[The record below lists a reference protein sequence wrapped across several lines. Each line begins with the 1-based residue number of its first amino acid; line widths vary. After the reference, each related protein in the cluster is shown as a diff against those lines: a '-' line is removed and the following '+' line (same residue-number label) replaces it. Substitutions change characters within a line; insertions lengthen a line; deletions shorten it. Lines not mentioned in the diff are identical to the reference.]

1 MNQDSVLRKYPLWI
15 EIIAGAICAVLNS
28 VLSFAAGRLGLPLF
42 LDTVFTVTAAF
53 FGWWSALV
61 DLLGF
66 CVFYEILIDNWQV
79 SSILFSLCVLE
90 MILVVRLYMRNKTK
104 ITGLHLV
111 VMAAIST
118 IIISFTGGVIATVCF
133 SLFDYEEMKSTGFIT
148 YILLRQNV
156 PLLIASFLSR
166 VPINCVDKLIS
177 FFAGYGTY
185 WIFEK
190 IKTRSETSVSER
202 AALKHDV

>member
-1 MNQDSVLRKYPLWI
+1 MNHDSVLKKYPLWI
-15 EIIAGAICAVLNS
+15 EILAGALCAVLNS
-28 VLSFAAGRLGLPLF
+28 LCSFVAGKLGLPLF

-53 FGWWSALV
+53 FGWRAALV

-66 CVFYEILIDNWQV
+66 CVISEILIDKWQV

-90 MILVVRLYMRNKTK
+90 VILVVRLYMRKKDK
-104 ITGLHLV
+104 ITSLHLV

-118 IIISFTGGVIATVCF
+118 LIISFTGAVIATICF

-148 YILLRQNV
+148 YILLRQDI
-156 PLLIASFLSR
+156 PLLISTFLAR

-177 FFAGYGTY
+177 FFAGYSAY

-190 IKTRSETSVSER
+190 IFIGKKDKIQKET
-202 AALKHDV
+202 

>member
-1 MNQDSVLRKYPLWI
+1 MNHDSVLKKYPVWI
-15 EIIAGAICAVLNS
+15 EILAGALCAVLNS
-28 VLSFAAGRLGLPLF
+28 ALSFAAGKLGLPLF

-66 CVFYEILIDNWQV
+66 CVFSEILIDKWQF

-156 PLLIASFLSR
+156 PLLISSFLSR

-177 FFAGYGTY
+177 YFAGYGVY
-185 WIFEK
+185 WIIEK
-190 IKTRSETSVSER
+190 IYFGKKDKIQKE
-202 AALKHDV
+202 K